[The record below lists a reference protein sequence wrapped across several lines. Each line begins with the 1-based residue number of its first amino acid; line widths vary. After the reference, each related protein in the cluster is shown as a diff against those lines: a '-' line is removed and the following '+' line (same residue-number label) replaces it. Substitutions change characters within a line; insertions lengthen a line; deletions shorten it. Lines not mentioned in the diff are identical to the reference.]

1 MSNEHQASNELAF
14 SDDLLRGAAEI
25 AVWLYGDSK
34 FRRRIYHL
42 VEKTNFPHFKIG
54 SQIHAQKS
62 VLRAHFTEQSNRR

>member
-1 MSNEHQASNELAF
+1 MSGQSQSNTDTPFA
-14 SDDLLRGAAEI
+14 DDLLRGAAEI

-34 FRRRIYHL
+34 FRRRVYHL

-62 VLRAHFTEQSNRR
+62 VLRAHFNDQSKRR